1 MRLLRLL
8 PLVLACLL
16 GLCLPTACINDDITT
31 SPSATLTF
39 SRDTLSFDTVFT
51 ELGTPTARL
60 LVYNRNSKGVSIS
73 SIRMRN
79 ADSNFSLNVD
89 GMSGTAFHDVEI
101 RGKDSIYI
109 FVECYID
116 KNAGPEPRLVEDQL
130 EFVTNGVAQTVQL
143 EAWGQNVTRL
153 NALTVERDMRLT
165 AEQPYVV
172 FDSLVVA
179 SGATLTIDP
188 GARVL
193 FHDKASLIVDGRL
206 EAVGK
211 PGQMIHLRGD
221 RSDKVLPDLTYEEMA
236 SQWRGV
242 RIGAGSFDNHLE
254 YVDMRSTETG
264 LVIDSCGDLSRS
276 KLLIVNSWLHNSA
289 GHVLTS
295 SHARVDAYGT
305 IFSDAALGVLSL
317 TGGKHEIV
325 QCTLANYYLFAGP
338 SGPIVRLYGLKADE
352 TDAPM
357 QATFAN
363 CIIDGLGGPILPG
376 DLKDTQVYLY
386 YTLFGATGENDEHFL
401 DCLWGKD
408 PLFLT
413 DRPKYYFNYHVEPKS
428 PALGAGD
435 PAYVTSICLYDMDGN
450 DRLSGGAPTLGAY
463 SEPENAPE

>member
-89 GMSGTAFHDVEI
+89 GMSGTEFHDIEI

-236 SQWRGV
+236 
-242 RIGAGSFDNHLE
+242 
-254 YVDMRSTETG
+254 G
-264 LVIDSCGDLSRS
+264 LVLGYDPWALGMQMHQVDVEP
-276 KLLIVNSWLHNSA
+276 LLDKMGIEYDPAAKYLGMNGKYIGQPASAIVNCGS
-289 GHVLTS
+289 
-295 SHARVDAYGT
+295 
-305 IFSDAALGVLSL
+305 
-317 TGGKHEIV
+317 
-325 QCTLANYYLFAGP
+325 Q
-338 SGPIVRLYGLKADE
+338 
-352 TDAPM
+352 
-357 QATFAN
+357 
-363 CIIDGLGGPILPG
+363 
-376 DLKDTQVYLY
+376 DTVY
-386 YTLFGATGENDEHFL
+386 NI
-401 DCLWGKD
+401 KQ
-408 PLFLT
+408 
-413 DRPKYYFNYHVEPKS
+413 
-428 PALGAGD
+428 
-435 PAYVTSICLYDMDGN
+435 
-450 DRLSGGAPTLGAY
+450 
-463 SEPENAPE
+463 